1 MHSTFFREHI
11 PFVVVGRINITIVEL
26 SLLKCRLVSIFTVI
40 NISLRF
46 YNSLGIFFLHLIT
59 QGTQSRGV
67 REVGALPI
75 PSAERSKV
83 LVFTSS
89 HRGAKQ
95 EELLVVSFEV
105 GVFMVTG
112 VLFNRKQQ
120 TLFSK
125 TRMGS
130 CLAQVRVR
138 EIILFG
144 RSEGTFLNKLKNK
157 VSLYIYIYIY
167 AHTHVRPHQIKYAR
181 RGINCIHV
189 HDLHPCSRASLSAF
203 WR

>member
-1 MHSTFFREHI
+1 M
-11 PFVVVGRINITIVEL
+11 
-26 SLLKCRLVSIFTVI
+26 
-40 NISLRF
+40 
-46 YNSLGIFFLHLIT
+46 
-59 QGTQSRGV
+59 
-67 REVGALPI
+67 
-75 PSAERSKV
+75 

-157 VSLYIYIYIY
+157 VNMYIYIY
-167 AHTHVRPHQIKYAR
+167 ARTHVRPHQIKYAR
-181 RGINCIHV
+181 RGINCMHV
-189 HDLHPCSRASLSAF
+189 HDLHPCSDCVNWESSTRTYTLQNEPCIQDKRDILGIVICNSDFIPKSIKGGDDS
-203 WR
+203 